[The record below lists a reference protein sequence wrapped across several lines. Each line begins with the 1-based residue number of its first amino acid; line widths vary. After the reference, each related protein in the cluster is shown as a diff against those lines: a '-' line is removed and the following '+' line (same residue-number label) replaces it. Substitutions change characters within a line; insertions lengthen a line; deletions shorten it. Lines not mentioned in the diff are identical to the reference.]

1 MKELAVTELDS
12 FIFFQKIANSE
23 ELAIIDKYRLLIL
36 ETLKSLSYNLLTN
49 TYSPERTDRVVVRVK
64 EYVEPLYLVID
75 NKSSANTL

>member
-36 ETLKSLSYNLLTN
+36 ETLKALSYNLLTN

-75 NKSSANTL
+75 NKSSANTQ